1 MGELIGLLGLAFTA
15 GIRHGFDIDHI
26 AAISDIVASQK
37 AKSKAIGQAMLY
49 GIGHGLVVAMLGVI
63 ALLVG
68 KQIPSSIDVI
78 FGKIVGV
85 TLIFL
90 GLYVLVML
98 FRNGSGTLVQSR
110 WMLALRLVQ
119 RGYHGLLHAFHF
131 SHTHTSQRKARYS
144 NNLSFGIGMVH
155 GVGAETP
162 TQVAALATLAGIRSE
177 GMGVI
182 FLFLFVGGMFL
193 SNVVVALF
201 ALGGVSASKRR
212 KMVFM
217 VLSLLTAALSIIVG
231 TSFLFS

>member
-1 MGELIGLLGLAFTA
+1 MGELIGLLGFAFTA

-37 AKSKAIGQAMLY
+37 AKSKAIGQAILY
-49 GIGHGLVVAMLGVI
+49 GAGHAFVVILLGILAI
-63 ALLVG
+63 AFG
-68 KQIPSSIDVI
+68 KYVPSSIDVI
-78 FGKIVGV
+78 FGKIIGV

-131 SHTHTSQRKARYS
+131 SHTHTLQRKARYS
-144 NNLSFGIGMVH
+144 NNVSFGIGMVH

-162 TQVAALATLAGIRSE
+162 TQVAALATLAGIGSE

-182 FLFLFVGGMFL
+182 FLFLFVGGIFL

-217 VLSLLTAALSIIVG
+217 VLSLLTAVLSIIVG
-231 TSFLFS
+231 ALFLFS